1 MEDIQTTD
9 PATRRIVHA
18 ALDRELLTHGMDST
32 GPIKDD
38 LLGRVRILRGYRG
51 EPTVRLIDDTRT
63 LVPPDAYLDQVMN
76 RKPDYVPP
84 EVTYGTDANRDERQ
98 ARAAHWRHNGDQS
111 RRDCGFR
118 GSFCALKGFS
128 AWLRR
133 RTKFGTGA
141 GEIFTKEAGS
151 RILKAVRPAQ

>member
-9 PATRRIVHA
+9 PATRKIVHA

-32 GPIKDD
+32 HPIKDD

-63 LVPPDAYLDQVMN
+63 LVPPDAYLNQVVN

-84 EVTYGTDANRDERQ
+84 KSPTGPMRIAMSDKRGLLT
-98 ARAAHWRHNGDQS
+98 GDIT
-111 RRDCGFR
+111 RIGR
-118 GSFCALKGFS
+118 
-128 AWLRR
+128 
-133 RTKFGTGA
+133 
-141 GEIFTKEAGS
+141 GEIIVFDDRS
-151 RILKAVRPAQ
+151 VR

>member
-1 MEDIQTTD
+1 MHFLEENRQRQQAPIRIFRSEIMFLLGYAGRVPIMEDIQTTD

-84 EVTYGTDANRDERQ
+84 KSPTGPMRIAMSDKRGLLT
-98 ARAAHWRHNGDQS
+98 GDIT
-111 RRDCGFR
+111 RIGR
-118 GSFCALKGFS
+118 
-128 AWLRR
+128 
-133 RTKFGTGA
+133 
-141 GEIFTKEAGS
+141 GEIIVFDDRS
-151 RILKAVRPAQ
+151 VR